1 MRDLTMVQNNLIMNS
16 HNITFSHSIII
27 NKPPVQVL
35 AVSVPTLMTIL
46 LVNILSIKLV
56 KKRESTLVNNLLI
69 LDCVANTV
77 LSVINVTQQFTI
89 VGHQLYCAPVTVL
102 YSR

>member
-1 MRDLTMVQNNLIMNS
+1 MQSNLIMNGN
-16 HNITFSHSIII
+16 NITFSHSIIV
-27 NKPPVQVL
+27 NKPPVQVML
-35 AVSVPTLMTIL
+35 VALTTLVTIL
-46 LVNILSIKLV
+46 LVNILSIKVV

-89 VGHQLYCAPVTVL
+89 VGHQLYCAPATVV